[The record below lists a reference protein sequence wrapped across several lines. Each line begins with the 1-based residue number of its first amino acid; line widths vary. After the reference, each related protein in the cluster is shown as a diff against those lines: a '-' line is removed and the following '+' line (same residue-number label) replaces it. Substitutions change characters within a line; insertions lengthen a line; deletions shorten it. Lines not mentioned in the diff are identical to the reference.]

1 MQQDPLV
8 LFIDLPTEAQS
19 FRSTLASQGLKVASI
34 TLEEAA
40 TGISQLQPRVVLA
53 PLDRAAAVATLI
65 AKASAVL
72 EIPFFTLSKSGPSV
86 QATPPRGVT
95 AVLPHDIDPGVLC
108 LRLATVLSQPQSRR
122 VSQATLVGVGIGS
135 SPPPASG
142 AGPFSSS
149 APTSA
154 PPVPPGSTSSGSRPQ
169 SSESVKTSAP
179 EPEASTENAPGSEAS
194 TPTTEAAP
202 PAASSSASSQ
212 PDSPV
217 SGAVRGYK
225 GAAIQSVPTSK
236 ARSGTPGAFT
246 SSASSPSAS
255 SPSASSP
262 SASSPSASSPSS
274 ASVASGAP
282 ASAADA
288 EEAVRAPDAVAVTPS
303 AAVASGEG
311 VTAPPSPSRSERPVT
326 LSSPLPLGVDA
337 DAEVVAMVQ
346 SQAAA
351 KSKRVKIAAVFGLF
365 LVVGAGSAFAL
376 GGADKEVKLA
386 AHTLDAS
393 SAESMKPKAEPA
405 PDQKPTE
412 PEKAVE
418 PVEVKE
424 PVDPEVA
431 LFKIKS
437 EKSLSSCEEVL
448 GNPRAH
454 YEKMAPWKGASAWKL
469 ARRAMMKGD
478 NEEAQ
483 KRMCESAFIDSQG
496 AATLG
501 LARYYL
507 SVRALDEA
515 EKWARLG
522 IEVSPKA
529 KRAAKE
535 LLGDVL
541 CQRGKMNE
549 AREIWL
555 ESFDLTAD
563 QKSRLEAVSRRFLSA
578 AAKVRR
584 GGDAALAERHLR
596 RVAAFDL
603 ENSDVAADLAS
614 ILVKTDEP
622 DLARAW
628 ADKALALDPSSKVA
642 KGVLSELNK

>member
-1 MQQDPLV
+1 
-8 LFIDLPTEAQS
+8 
-19 FRSTLASQGLKVASI
+19 
-34 TLEEAA
+34 
-40 TGISQLQPRVVLA
+40 
-53 PLDRAAAVATLI
+53 
-65 AKASAVL
+65 
-72 EIPFFTLSKSGPSV
+72 
-86 QATPPRGVT
+86 
-95 AVLPHDIDPGVLC
+95 
-108 LRLATVLSQPQSRR
+108 
-122 VSQATLVGVGIGS
+122 
-135 SPPPASG
+135 
-142 AGPFSSS
+142 
-149 APTSA
+149 
-154 PPVPPGSTSSGSRPQ
+154 
-169 SSESVKTSAP
+169 
-179 EPEASTENAPGSEAS
+179 
-194 TPTTEAAP
+194 
-202 PAASSSASSQ
+202 
-212 PDSPV
+212 
-217 SGAVRGYK
+217 
-225 GAAIQSVPTSK
+225 
-236 ARSGTPGAFT
+236 
-246 SSASSPSAS
+246 
-255 SPSASSP
+255 
-262 SASSPSASSPSS
+262 
-274 ASVASGAP
+274 
-282 ASAADA
+282 
-288 EEAVRAPDAVAVTPS
+288 
-303 AAVASGEG
+303 
-311 VTAPPSPSRSERPVT
+311 
-326 LSSPLPLGVDA
+326 VDA

-351 KSKRVKIAAVFGLF
+351 KSKRVKIAAALGFF

-376 GGADKEVKLA
+376 GGADDKEVKLA
-386 AHTLDAS
+386 AQTLDAS
-393 SAESMKPKAEPA
+393 SAESTKPKAEPA

-431 LFKIKS
+431 LFKIKA